1 MLVQVVVA
9 EMIQLTLYFNPPYL
23 ACISSI
29 YIIVFIDVFVTTL
42 TVAGSYTAYMFD
54 IQEG

>member
-1 MLVQVVVA
+1 VLVQVVVA